1 MTNPTKAFAKNSA
14 MGLAALG
21 MIVSGATPAMAQSR
35 YYDRDRDGIGAGE
48 IIAGAVVLGGLAAIL
63 TSNNDRDRYDDRY
76 YGDRRYG
83 DRYDDRYGNRYDD
96 RNGYDWRRNG
106 GSRQAVSQCVAAVE
120 RGRSR
125 YGRIDVTEVRD
136 IERRRDGY
144 RVEGRVVAQDS
155 YNGRWDRDDRYGR
168 YGRDDRYG
176 RYDDGKFTCTVRYGR
191 VDQVRVTGLG

>member
-21 MIVSGATPAMAQSR
+21 MIASGATPAMAQSR

-63 TSNNDRDRYDDRY
+63 SSGNRDRYDDRY
-76 YGDRRYG
+76 YRDYDG
-83 DRYDDRYGNRYDD
+83 RYDDRYGGRYDD
-96 RNGYDWRRNG
+96 RYGYDWRRHG

-136 IERRRDGY
+136 IDRRRDGY
-144 RVEGRVVAQDS
+144 RVEGRVVAQD
-155 YNGRWDRDDRYGR
+155 RYRGGWGR
-168 YGRDDRYG
+168 YDDRYG
-176 RYDDGKFTCTVRYGR
+176 RYDNDRYDNGRFTCTVRYGR
-191 VDQVRVTGLG
+191 VDQVRVSGLG